1 MLDGNLYEL
10 DFTRIPQHIA
20 IIMDGNGRWA
30 RKRLRPRSF
39 GHRAGMESLKRTVEA
54 CSELG
59 VHILTVYAFS
69 TENWKRPA
77 EEVSALMNLLLE
89 YLNRELENL
98 HEKNVCITIIGITDQ
113 LDPAIQR
120 ELQRAVELTA
130 GNDGLILNIGLN
142 YGARAE
148 LVMAARRLAERVRDG
163 EIDVADI
170 SEEMMSS
177 YLCTSHLPDPD
188 LLIRTGGEMRLSNFL
203 LWQAAYAELWFTD
216 TLWPDFTK
224 DDLVKAII
232 DYQRRDRRFGTI
244 KETVDA

>member
-1 MLDGNLYEL
+1 M
-10 DFTRIPQHIA
+10 
-20 IIMDGNGRWA
+20 
-30 RKRLRPRSF
+30 
-39 GHRAGMESLKRTVEA
+39 
-54 CSELG
+54 
-59 VHILTVYAFS
+59 
-69 TENWKRPA
+69 
-77 EEVSALMNLLLE
+77 
-89 YLNRELENL
+89 NRELENL

>member
-1 MLDGNLYEL
+1 MYEL
-10 DFTRIPQHIA
+10 DITRIPQHIA

-77 EEVSALMNLLLE
+77 EEVNALMNLLLE

-98 HEKNVCITIIGITDQ
+98 REKNVCITIMGITDQ
-113 LDPAIQR
+113 LAPGIQR